1 MIHFD
6 KIILV
11 GDFNLHM
18 DDASNYS
25 ATEFLKLQK
34 HLILCNSNFVHMSD
48 HKCNMNK
55 LVLVLKSLNA
65 VGSAAN
71 TETVSC
77 SFQSNTEHQNE
88 TADV

>member
-55 LVLVLKSLNA
+55 LVLGAK
-65 VGSAAN
+65 
-71 TETVSC
+71 VSQC
-77 SFQSNTEHQNE
+77 RGLRCKHRNSFLQFP
-88 TADV
+88 V

>member
-34 HLILCNSNFVHMSD
+34 HLILCN
-48 HKCNMNK
+48 NK
-55 LVLVLKSLNA
+55 TL
-65 VGSAAN
+65 
-71 TETVSC
+71 
-77 SFQSNTEHQNE
+77 
-88 TADV
+88 